1 MYKCLNGLAPP
12 YLSSL
17 FHYVNSNTR
26 SSSNNDLSVP
36 RPHTEIF
43 KRSLAYAGPKLWNKI
58 PLSIREVSNM
68 SAFKHHMR
76 RFILNDT
83 SSS

>member
-1 MYKCLNGLAPP
+1 MYKCSNGLAPP

-36 RPHTEIF
+36 RPHTIIF
-43 KRSLAYAGPKLWNKI
+43 KPSLAYAGPKLWNKI
-58 PLSIREVSNM
+58 PLSIREVSNI
-68 SAFKHHMR
+68 SAFKHHNEK
-76 RFILNDT
+76 IYLK
-83 SSS
+83 